1 MAKKKYTEDQ
11 LREIE
16 MLRQNNKMLEN
27 TMNEMES
34 RGASNLA
41 MRQLKEAR
49 NDVIEH
55 LSTLGVDVEAESA
68 IQTQPKKKVKANNIF
83 DVNQTSNDVYDVV
96 MKSEKEATSAAVTQT
111 HTTEISENED
121 QPNQLED
128 VIMRDSMYNDQE
140 KDMSY
145 DVIPLPSRGEGY
157 PSKIDR
163 LPVSYLTAYDENLI
177 TSPNLYRDGLVI
189 DFLLKNK
196 IMTDDIDIDNLLSG
210 DADAVILFLRAT
222 SYGTDFPII
231 VRDPESG
238 EQIDTTIDLSKLK
251 AKEFKLV
258 GDENGWF
265 EYETPLRHDKIKF
278 RYMTRKQEK
287 QLKKMVELE
296 GYGTRAKMI
305 EAIRNEIIDIVSVE
319 NDMLTEAN
327 KTDIRKCLNVL
338 KDWAAKLE
346 KKNDSSFNKIVTN
359 NLLMQIMEVNGNT
372 DREYIRNFINKMPAR
387 DSLMLRRYI
396 NDNLPGIDFEVEV
409 ERPESLGGGS
419 FKTFLNWDDSVFL
432 NLPDV

>member
-1 MAKKKYTEDQ
+1 MAKKKYTDEQ

-16 MLRQNNKMLEN
+16 MLRQNNRMLEN
-27 TMNEMES
+27 TMKEMES
-34 RGASNLA
+34 RGASKTA
-41 MRQLKEAR
+41 MRQVVEAKK
-49 NDVIEH
+49 DVVEH
-55 LSTLGVDVEAESA
+55 LSNLGVKDEVVV
-68 IQTQPKKKVKANNIF
+68 QPKKKPKGNNLF
-83 DVNQTSNDVYDVV
+83 DTTPDKKDVFDLVTGGD
-96 MKSEKEATSAAVTQT
+96 KKEETLAVHKQEP
-111 HTTEISENED
+111 TEVAVEHD
-121 QPNQLED
+121 TQLED
-128 VIMRDSMYNDQE
+128 VIMKDSMYNDQE

-145 DVIPLPSRGEGY
+145 DVIPLPSKGEGY

-196 IMTDDIDIDNLLSG
+196 IMTDDINVDDLLSG

-222 SYGTDFPII
+222 SYGTEFPII

-238 EQIDTTIDLSKLK
+238 EQIDAMVDLSKLK
-251 AKEFKLV
+251 AKEFNLV

-296 GYGTRAKMI
+296 GYGTRAKTI
-305 EAIRNEIIDIVSVE
+305 QNIRNEIIDAVSVE
-319 NDMLTEAN
+319 NEMLTDAN
-327 KTDIRKCLNVL
+327 KSDIRKCLNVL
-338 KDWAAKLE
+338 KDWSEKLE

-359 NLLMQIMEVNGNT
+359 NLLMQIMEVNGNQ
-372 DREYIRNFINKMPAR
+372 DREYIRNFINNMPAR

-396 NDNLPGIDFEVEV
+396 NDNLPGINFEVEV